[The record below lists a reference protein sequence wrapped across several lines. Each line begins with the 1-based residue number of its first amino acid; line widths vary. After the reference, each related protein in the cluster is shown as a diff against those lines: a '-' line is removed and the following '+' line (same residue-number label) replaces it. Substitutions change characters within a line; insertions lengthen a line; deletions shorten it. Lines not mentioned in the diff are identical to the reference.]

1 MSSTERSTATGK
13 PRPGVLHRGF
23 MVATQAIDHRIGWDK
38 LPKPLGLLV
47 LIGLRDTLRE
57 KNLHDTNAAPAQN
70 LPPID
75 PYTSAVLTARTPTEL
90 ITTCPSHAWAWPVP
104 GSAAISRSTKR
115 GPKPTNG

>member
-13 PRPGVLHRGF
+13 NSPGVLHRGF

-57 KNLHDTNAAPAQN
+57 KNLHDTNAAPAQ
-70 LPPID
+70 
-75 PYTSAVLTARTPTEL
+75 
-90 ITTCPSHAWAWPVP
+90 TCPRSIRIRAPCSPHARGTDYNDLSESRMGMARS

>member
-57 KNLHDTNAAPAQN
+57 KNLHDTNAAPAHEPAPDRSVYERRAHRTHAGRN
-70 LPPID
+70 L
-75 PYTSAVLTARTPTEL
+75 
-90 ITTCPSHAWAWPVP
+90 
-104 GSAAISRSTKR
+104 
-115 GPKPTNG
+115 

>member
-57 KNLHDTNAAPAQN
+57 KNLHDTNAAPAQTTK
-70 LPPID
+70 PPKQRWKIGRRLDISD
-75 PYTSAVLTARTPTEL
+75 PCQCTP
-90 ITTCPSHAWAWPVP
+90 
-104 GSAAISRSTKR
+104 AIQLRF
-115 GPKPTNG
+115 